1 MSRVEFAPAKLNL
14 SLHVVGKRIDGWH
27 LLDSL
32 VAFADIG
39 DTVEVAENELLTL
52 AIDGPFAADLVEA
65 PDNLVLRAARAL
77 ADAMGIAD
85 GAKIRL
91 TKNLPVASGI
101 GGGSADAA
109 ATIRALGRLWGGL
122 PEPDR
127 LAELAYGLGAD
138 TIVCLDPRAAWMSG
152 TGEIVEP
159 AGDLP
164 EAGLLLVNPG
174 VAVPTPQVFRAR
186 SGPFS
191 KPARFALADTA
202 AGLAA
207 SLTGASNDLAAP
219 ARQLAPAIG
228 DVLAALE
235 TLPGVLL
242 ARMSG
247 SGATCFALFA
257 SRAAA
262 KAAESAL
269 RTRNPPGWW
278 IAAGGWHKAAAAGV
292 VGPSGGC

>member
-1 MSRVEFAPAKLNL
+1 MSVTEFAPAKLNL

-122 PEPDR
+122 PEPER

-138 TIVCLDPRAAWMSG
+138 TIVCLDPRPAWMSG

-174 VAVPTPQVFRAR
+174 VAVATPLVFRAR
-186 SGPFS
+186 GGPFS
-191 KPARFALADTA
+191 KPARFAMPENA
-202 AGLAA
+202 AAFAA
-207 SLTGASNDLAAP
+207 SLTGTANDLAGP
-219 ARQLAPAIG
+219 ARQIAPAIG

-257 SRAAA
+257 SRDAA
-262 KAAESAL
+262 KTAETAL
-269 RTRNPPGWW
+269 RAFAPPGWW
-278 IAAGGWHKAAAAGV
+278 IAAGGWHKPGAAGV

>member
-1 MSRVEFAPAKLNL
+1 MIEEFAPAKLNL
-14 SLHVVGKRIDGWH
+14 SLQVVGKRIDGYH

-39 DTVEVAENELLTL
+39 DVVTVAPNELLTL
-52 AIDGPFAADLVEA
+52 SIDGPFASALLEA

-77 ADAMGIAD
+77 AAATGTEE

-109 ATIRALGRLWGGL
+109 ATLRALGKLWGLL
-122 PEPDR
+122 PPADR

-138 TIVCLDPRAAWMSG
+138 TIACLAAIPAWMSG
-152 TGEIVEP
+152 TGETLEPVGALPAAGIV
-159 AGDLP
+159 LC
-164 EAGLLLVNPG
+164 NPG
-174 VAVPTPQVFRAR
+174 VAVATPAVFRMR

-191 KPARFALADTA
+191 KPARFAIPADA
-202 AGLAA
+202 AGLALA
-207 SLTGASNDLAAP
+207 LGATSNDLAAP
-219 ARQLAPAIG
+219 ACTLAPAIG

-235 TLPGVLL
+235 NLPGTLI

-247 SGATCFALFA
+247 SGATCFALYA
-257 SRAAA
+257 DRDAARTA
-262 KAAESAL
+262 AEGLRKAA
-269 RTRNPPGWW
+269 PPGWW
-278 IAAGGWHKAAAAGV
+278 VAAGGWHKGPEAAV
-292 VGPSGGC
+292 VGLRGGC